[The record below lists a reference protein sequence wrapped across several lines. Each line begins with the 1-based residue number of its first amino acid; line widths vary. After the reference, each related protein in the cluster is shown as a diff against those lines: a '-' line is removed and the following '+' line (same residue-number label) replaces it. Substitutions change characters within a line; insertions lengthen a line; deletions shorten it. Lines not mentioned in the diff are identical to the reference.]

1 LIRHLFA
8 SVPIFTDDMTDEL
21 PVNSASCRGIYRG
34 GLVRLLEQAPWD
46 DGTPV
51 EVCPAEAPAAD
62 VIKNMGHVIIA
73 GFGLAGRW
81 VAEIFDRHGIDY
93 IVVEQNPD
101 TVKRQK
107 MLGKKI
113 ILGDIAQEP
122 TLISAGI
129 ETADI
134 LALTIPDEQAVLQST
149 RVARQLRPGIYIVAR
164 TTYSSSGM
172 EVAQLGADAVV
183 KAEQAVANH
192 FYELLLRKLRSA
204 SDEKGT

>member
-1 LIRHLFA
+1 
-8 SVPIFTDDMTDEL
+8 MTNEQ
-21 PVNSASCRGIYRG
+21 SADSGTYRGIFRG
-34 GLVRLLEQAPWD
+34 GLVRLLEDAPWD
-46 DGTPV
+46 EGTPV
-51 EVCPAEAPAAD
+51 EVSLAEVPSAD
-62 VIKNMGHVIIA
+62 IINQMGLVIVA

-107 MLGKKI
+107 LLGKKI

-129 ETADI
+129 DTADI
-134 LALTIPDEQAVLQST
+134 LALTIPDDQAVLKAT
-149 RVARQLRPGIYIVAR
+149 EVARRLRPGIYIVAR
-164 TTYSSSGM
+164 TTYSSSGL
-172 EVAQLGADAVV
+172 EAVQLGADAVV

-192 FYELLLRKLRSA
+192 FYELLLRKLRSTP
-204 SDEKGT
+204 DEEHTE

>member
-1 LIRHLFA
+1 MANEQRVD
-8 SVPIFTDDMTDEL
+8 SGTY
-21 PVNSASCRGIYRG
+21 RGIFRG
-34 GLVRLLEQAPWD
+34 GLVQLLEDAPWD
-46 DGTPV
+46 EGTPV
-51 EVCPAEAPAAD
+51 EVSLAEAPSAD
-62 VIKNMGHVIIA
+62 FINQMGLVIVA

-81 VAEIFDRHGIDY
+81 VADIFDRHGIDY

-107 MLGKKI
+107 LLGKKI
-113 ILGDIAQEP
+113 ILGDISQEP

-134 LALTIPDEQAVLQST
+134 LALTIPDEQAVLKAT
-149 RVARQLRPGIYIVAR
+149 KVARRLRPGIYIIAR

-172 EVAQLGADAVV
+172 EAAQLGADAVV

-192 FYELLLRKLRSA
+192 FYELLLRKLRSTPG
-204 SDEKGT
+204 EKRT

>member
-1 LIRHLFA
+1 MTNEQ
-8 SVPIFTDDMTDEL
+8 SVDSGTY
-21 PVNSASCRGIYRG
+21 RGIFRG
-34 GLVRLLEQAPWD
+34 GLVRLLEDAPWD
-46 DGTPV
+46 EGTPV
-51 EVCPAEAPAAD
+51 EVNLAEAPNVD
-62 VIKNMGHVIIA
+62 VISQMGLIIVA

-107 MLGKKI
+107 LLGKKI
-113 ILGDIAQEP
+113 ILGDISQEP

-129 ETADI
+129 DTADI
-134 LALTIPDEQAVLQST
+134 LALTIPDEQAVLKAT
-149 RVARQLRPGIYIVAR
+149 KVARRLRPGIYIIAR

-172 EVAQLGADAVV
+172 EAAQLGADAVV

-192 FYELLLRKLRSA
+192 FYELLLRKLRSNP
-204 SDEKGT
+204 DEDLS